1 MSATFPTLPI
11 PAAAPRRLALVD
23 RVLAGG
29 QAAQGYTLRLAT
41 DAADVRAAQALRFA
55 VFNVELNEG
64 LAASFSTGL
73 DSDRFDAVCDHLLV
87 CVEATG
93 EVIGTYRLQTGAQA
107 AAHHGYYSA
116 QEFYF
121 APYEPLRP
129 QLVELGRACVHAG
142 HRNRAVLGLL
152 WKGIADYARA
162 RGGRWLVG
170 CSSLTSQNPADGAVM
185 LAAFTPKYLVPEP
198 LRTRPLPAVACPL
211 ELADGPPP
219 RVPKLLA
226 AYLALGARICGAPA
240 IDREFQTIDFLTLL
254 DLDTLAPQTVERSLR
269 G

>member
-1 MSATFPTLPI
+1 MHTLASPTL
-11 PAAAPRRLALVD
+11 APRRPALVD

-29 QAAQGYTLRLAT
+29 QAASGYTLRLAT

-64 LAASFSTGL
+64 LVASFSTGL
-73 DSDRFDAVCDHLLV
+73 DADRFDAVCDHLLV

-116 QEFYF
+116 QEFDF
-121 APYEPLRP
+121 APYEPLRAE
-129 QLVELGRACVHAG
+129 LVELGRACVHIG

-170 CSSLTSQNPADGAVM
+170 CSSLTSQNPADGTAM

-211 ELADGPPP
+211 DPVTGPPP

-226 AYLALGARICGAPA
+226 AYLALGAKICGAPA

-254 DLDTLAPQTVERSLR
+254 DLDALSAHTVERYLR